1 LYRYVVDLVAKEHRA
16 EYVAAAGGGYLLA
29 LRAGIRNRDVHDG
42 DHHSGY
48 FAVGIISFYYYAQ

>member
-1 LYRYVVDLVAKEHRA
+1 MDLVAKEHRA

-29 LRAGIRNRDVHDG
+29 LRAGIRNRDVHDR

-48 FAVGIISFYYYAQ
+48 FAVGTISVYYYTQ